1 MWPSLVAELAMN
13 LICLRLD
20 RRPDVGAWLV
30 LGVSPNIY
38 KLKATSCGLF
48 ASGNRVRSPMSGMGC
63 SFRLRPR
70 WETPSHS
77 DRKFRVAFSAR
88 ALNWKL
94 HPTPKANSWTHFPK
108 PHPFGKCFP
117 LCIHP
122 ANACECVVQ
131 DGLVI
136 GVMENVTPNACHGC
150 AYECQEKSLENFEAF
165 TFVLFC
171 TKDRERR
178 SYSPKTAFLA
188 AAAMLSRSSLVGWS
202 FAATQLSSSILN
214 RALSGS
220 CSSMAS

>member
-1 MWPSLVAELAMN
+1 MLSGSCGTRDEPYVP
-13 LICLRLD
+13 
-20 RRPDVGAWLV
+20 RRRADASV
-30 LGVSPNIY
+30 LKRGLSWGHLLNIY

-108 PHPFGKCFP
+108 PHPFGKCVP

-136 GVMENVTPNACHGC
+136 GVMENVTPNACHG
-150 AYECQEKSLENFEAF
+150 AVSCQEKSLENLEAF
-165 TFVLFC
+165 TFVRLNARH
-171 TKDRERR
+171 RERR
-178 SYSPKTAFLA
+178 STRPKRPFWRLQPCYPDLPWWDGPSRQPSCRA
-188 AAAMLSRSSLVGWS
+188 AS
-202 FAATQLSSSILN
+202 
-214 RALSGS
+214 
-220 CSSMAS
+220 